1 MGLIARIIAIVA
13 GLAGG
18 TIFSQAPEFA
28 QQYRQR
34 IGGAIDELRVIVED
48 FNAQA
53 AEHHLDRQQALNAY
67 AQSPDDFLR
76 DRGVSMRSTITRYE
90 TLLSQQLHLGTAAP
104 VAKPF
109 ILLQD
114 ADEGVLANTARLHAR
129 RARQFCRSR
138 LGRDRLCRRLG
149 RGGAAG
155 IGCAAGHED
164 TARPSSGAMNQ
175 LAANA
180 AWGNEDRTVFELI
193 FENGLRTLPAGWPT

>member
-1 MGLIARIIAIVA
+1 MGPIARIIAVVA

-18 TIFSQAPEFA
+18 TVFSQAPEFA

-67 AQSPDDFLR
+67 ARSSDDFLR

-90 TLLSQQLHLGTAAP
+90 TLMSQQLHLGTAAP

-109 ILLQD
+109 VLLQD
-114 ADEGVLANTARLHAR
+114 ADDVVFANTWRDFVPGVPVSFAGLVWGAIGFIGGWIVVALLGLGAR
-129 RARQFCRSR
+129 RAVRTRRVHRQVR
-138 LGRDRLCRRLG
+138 
-149 RGGAAG
+149 
-155 IGCAAGHED
+155 
-164 TARPSSGAMNQ
+164 
-175 LAANA
+175 
-180 AWGNEDRTVFELI
+180 
-193 FENGLRTLPAGWPT
+193 

>member
-1 MGLIARIIAIVA
+1 MGPIARIFAIVA

-18 TIFSQAPEFA
+18 TVFSQAPEFA

-67 AQSPDDFLR
+67 AQSSDDFLR

-109 ILLQD
+109 VLLGN
-114 ADEGVLANTARLHAR
+114 ADDVVFANTWRDFVPGVPVSFAGLVWGAIGFIGGWIVAALLGLG
-129 RARQFCRSR
+129 ARQAVRT
-138 LGRDRLCRRLG
+138 RRVH
-149 RGGAAG
+149 R
-155 IGCAAGHED
+155 EV
-164 TARPSSGAMNQ
+164 R
-175 LAANA
+175 
-180 AWGNEDRTVFELI
+180 
-193 FENGLRTLPAGWPT
+193 

>member
-1 MGLIARIIAIVA
+1 MGPIARIIAIVA

-18 TIFSQAPEFA
+18 TVFSQAPEFA

-67 AQSPDDFLR
+67 AQSSDGFLR
-76 DRGVSMRSTITRYE
+76 DRGVSMRSTITRYD

-109 ILLQD
+109 VLLGN
-114 ADEGVLANTARLHAR
+114 ADDVVFANTWRDFVPGVPVSFAGLVWGAIGFIGGWIVAALPGLGARAVRTR
-129 RARQFCRSR
+129 RVH
-138 LGRDRLCRRLG
+138 RRL
-149 RGGAAG
+149 R
-155 IGCAAGHED
+155 
-164 TARPSSGAMNQ
+164 
-175 LAANA
+175 
-180 AWGNEDRTVFELI
+180 
-193 FENGLRTLPAGWPT
+193 

>member
-1 MGLIARIIAIVA
+1 MGPIARIITVVA

-18 TIFSQAPEFA
+18 TVFSQAPEFV

-67 AQSPDDFLR
+67 AQSSDDFLR
-76 DRGVSMRSTITRYE
+76 DRGVSMQSTISRYE

-109 ILLQD
+109 VLLQD
-114 ADEGVLANTARLHAR
+114 ADDVVFANTWRDFVPGVPVSFAGLVWGAIGFVGGWMVAALVGLGAR
-129 RARQFCRSR
+129 RAVKMRRARRQVS
-138 LGRDRLCRRLG
+138 
-149 RGGAAG
+149 
-155 IGCAAGHED
+155 
-164 TARPSSGAMNQ
+164 
-175 LAANA
+175 
-180 AWGNEDRTVFELI
+180 
-193 FENGLRTLPAGWPT
+193 

>member
-1 MGLIARIIAIVA
+1 MGPIARIIAVVA

-18 TIFSQAPEFA
+18 TVFSQAPEFV

-67 AQSPDDFLR
+67 AQSSDDFLR
-76 DRGVSMRSTITRYE
+76 DRGVSMQSTISRYE

-109 ILLQD
+109 VLLQG
-114 ADEGVLANTARLHAR
+114 ADDVVFWGAIGFIGGWIVAALLGLGAR
-129 RARQFCRSR
+129 RAVRTRRVHRQVR
-138 LGRDRLCRRLG
+138 
-149 RGGAAG
+149 
-155 IGCAAGHED
+155 
-164 TARPSSGAMNQ
+164 
-175 LAANA
+175 
-180 AWGNEDRTVFELI
+180 
-193 FENGLRTLPAGWPT
+193 